1 MNPSKRTIAELH
13 QELPALVDKKM
24 GILIQDLAD
33 DAEPHSPALLERQL
47 AKWEITEDEEYLR
60 LYFNPC
66 QFVAIPIQN
75 GPIVFS
81 QEDDC
86 IRMVARDN
94 RGQLAYHISFGN

>member
-33 DAEPHSPALLERQL
+33 NAEPHSPALLERQL
-47 AKWEITEDEEYLR
+47 AKWEITEDEEHLR

-66 QFVAIPIQN
+66 QFVGFPFRMDRLFFHKRMT
-75 GPIVFS
+75 VFEWLLGTIGDS
-81 QEDDC
+81 
-86 IRMVARDN
+86 
-94 RGQLAYHISFGN
+94 

>member
-1 MNPSKRTIAELH
+1 M
-13 QELPALVDKKM
+13 VDKKM
-24 GILIQDLAD
+24 GILIQDVAD

-47 AKWEITEDEEYLR
+47 AKWEITEDEEHLR

-75 GPIVFS
+75 GPVVFS

-86 IRMVARDN
+86 IRMVVRDN